1 MSLRNPFLRMDT
13 GGRAEIKGGAPAY
26 KTGRFKMALSGVE
39 IFKLLPK
46 TNCKKCGFPT
56 CLAFAMKL
64 AQRQASL
71 DACPDVSEEAKK
83 LLGEASAP
91 PIRPITLGAGGKAVK
106 MGEETVLYRH
116 EKKFVNPCVFAVEI
130 KDTAS
135 EAEAIKVIEGVLDSE
150 IDRVGQKLRV
160 DAILLSNA
168 SNDPG
173 ALESLALL
181 VSKKAP
187 DVPVIVSTKDP
198 VAGEAAIKLF
208 SDKKPLLYGANKDNV
223 EAMAKVAAQYK
234 VALGVSAKGLEELSA
249 LTEKAKSL
257 GIEDLVIDPQ
267 AGSAR
272 EIIEDNT
279 LIRRASL
286 KKNFKPLGYPVMTFA
301 QRGDGLHESLIA
313 ALGVAKYSSIV
324 VLSGIEKWKSLA
336 LFTLRQNIYTDPQ
349 VPMQVEQKIYS
360 LGEATPQSPLMIT
373 TNFSLTYFIV
383 SGEVENS
390 KVPSR
395 LAVMDCEGLS
405 VLTAWAAGKFTAS
418 KIAQFIKESGIEDE
432 IKHRELIIPGYVA
445 ILSGAIE
452 DKLEGWKVT
461 VGPREANGIPA
472 FLRARA
478 A

>member
-1 MSLRNPFLRMDT
+1 
-13 GGRAEIKGGAPAY
+13 
-26 KTGRFKMALSGVE
+26 MALTGVE

-71 DACPDVSEEAKK
+71 DVCPDVSEEAKQK
-83 LLGEASAP
+83 LGEASAP
-91 PIRPITLGAGGKAVK
+91 PIRPVTLGAGDRAVK
-106 MGEETVLYRH
+106 TGEETVLFRH
-116 EKKFVNPCVFAVEI
+116 DKRFVNPCVFALEI
-130 KDTAS
+130 KDTLG
-135 EAEAIKVIEGVLDSE
+135 EADIEKKIEEILHSE

-160 DAILLSNA
+160 DAIALTND
-168 SNDPG
+168 SNDAG
-173 ALESLALL
+173 RFETAAK
-181 VSKKAP
+181 VIAQKVP
-187 DVPVIVSTKDP
+187 DMPLIICTANP
-198 VAGEAAIKLF
+198 RAAENATKLF
-208 SDKKPLLYGANKDNV
+208 AGKKPVLYGADSMNA
-223 EAMAKVAAQYK
+223 EAMANIAKSCKATLGVAA
-234 VALGVSAKGLEELSA
+234 SAVGGLNELA
-249 LTEKAKSL
+249 ELTERIKKS
-257 GIEDLVIDPQ
+257 GIEDMVIDS
-267 AGSAR
+267 GAR
-272 EIIEDNT
+272 KAKDILEHNT
-279 LIRRASL
+279 LIRRAAV
-286 KKNFKPLGYPVMTFA
+286 KKNFKPLGYPVITFA
-301 QRGDGLHESLIA
+301 GREDNLVETLIA
-313 ALGVAKYSSIV
+313 SLGVAKYSSII
-324 VLSGIEKWKSLA
+324 VLSSIEKWKNLA

-349 VPMQVEQKIYS
+349 VPMQVEQKVYNI
-360 LGEATPQSPLMIT
+360 GEPTPESPLLIT

-390 KVPSR
+390 RVPSY

-418 KIAQFIKESGIEDE
+418 KIAQFIKESGVESN

-472 FLRARA
+472 FMKTRA